1 MTLRTVASL
10 ALPPLLLLASSA
22 ACSGSSSSAESSAPP
37 ALTKDQAAQV
47 LQRFVATA
55 NRASRDLDDETLA
68 AVEGA
73 PQLTMDAAAYKL
85 RRAAKYKPADVQVTK
100 PYFYIPRL
108 SGYPHWFAADVITGS
123 GKDTLRHAMLFTQ
136 DKAGGPWLLTGD
148 PYAAD
153 ASLSKVALDKNGY
166 ATAVSPTTTGLTLP
180 PDKLAPAHAAL
191 LSEGPKAPGA
201 AGLAAGPK
209 TTQAYDALR
218 QAEDQLGKG
227 GVTLSSKF
235 APEASPV
242 RVLKTTD
249 GGALVWYLVRQNE
262 AYSSPKRG
270 RLAVTGDLIGLAPAS
285 AAKTRLDT
293 TVLVQYLAAVPPKG
307 KGPAAVTGMYRK
319 AVEATGS

>member
-1 MTLRTVASL
+1 MSLRTTASL
-10 ALPPLLLLASSA
+10 TLTPLLMLAA
-22 ACSGSSSSAESSAPP
+22 GCGGSSSSADSSGPP

-55 NRASRDLDDETLA
+55 NRASHDLDDETLA
-68 AVEGA
+68 AVEGS

-85 RRAAKYKPADVQVTK
+85 RRAAKYKPADVRYTK
-100 PYFYIPRL
+100 PSFYIPRL
-108 SGYPHWFAADVITGS
+108 SGYPRWFAADVITGT

-136 DKAGGPWLLTGD
+136 DKAGGPWLLTDD
-148 PYAAD
+148 PYPTEAT
-153 ASLSKVALDKNGY
+153 LGKVALGKDGY
-166 ATAVSPTTTGLTLP
+166 ATALSPTATGLAMAP
-180 PDKLAPAHAAL
+180 AKLGPAHAAL
-191 LSEGPKAPGA
+191 LSGGPQAPGA

-235 APEASPV
+235 APDASPV
-242 RVLKTTD
+242 HALRTTD
-249 GGALVWYLVRQNE
+249 GGALVWYVVRQNE
-262 AYSSPKRG
+262 AYATPNRG
-270 RLAVTGDLIGLAPAS
+270 RLAVTGDLVGLAPAS
-285 AAKTRLDT
+285 SAKTRLDT

-307 KGPAAVTGMYRK
+307 KGPVAVTGMYRK